1 MTFGFCT
8 LGSGSSG
15 NATLVR
21 GPAGALLLDAGLT
34 LAELGRR
41 WTKVDFDPGE
51 LVAVLVTHEHGDHGR
66 SAARVARRL
75 GLPLWLSRGTEAGL
89 ARSWRGD
96 ETRRHLAG
104 GECVELAGLRV
115 EAIAVSHDVRE
126 PLQFRFA
133 RGARALT
140 VATDLGVADAALRRA
155 LAGSQAWL
163 LEANHDEALL
173 AAGPYP
179 AWLKRRVSGARG
191 HLSNAQCAELIA
203 SEGRDGLR
211 AVVLGHLSEE
221 NNRPELA
228 LAAARGALDGAGLA
242 GTELSVAARGE
253 PGAWIEID

>member
-1 MTFGFCT
+1 MSLSFCT

-21 GPAGALLLDAGLT
+21 GPGGALLLDAGLT

-41 WTKVDFDPGE
+41 WTKVGFDADE
-51 LVAVLVTHEHGDHGR
+51 LRAVLVTHEHGDHGR
-66 SAARVARRL
+66 SAARLARRL
-75 GLPLWLSRGTEAGL
+75 SLPLWLSRGTDAGL

-96 ETRRHLAG
+96 ERRHHLAG
-104 GECVELAGLRV
+104 GETATLAGIEV
-115 EAIAVSHDVRE
+115 QAIAVSHDVRE

-133 RGARALT
+133 VGERSLAA
-140 VATDLGVADAALRRA
+140 VTDLGEADGAVRRA

-163 LEANHDEALL
+163 LESNYDEALL

-191 HLSNAQCAELIA
+191 HLSNGQCAELIA
-203 SEGRDGLR
+203 TEGRGHLR

-228 LAAARGALDGAGLA
+228 LAAARGALADSGLA
-242 GTELSVAARGE
+242 AELSVAPRGE
-253 PGAWIEID
+253 PGGWIELD